1 MEGSMKHRGIFA
13 SFLAAAGIV
22 ATAAPALA
30 QYYPY
35 PPPPRPYYQPHPHYR
50 PDPYGGGYYQPYRR
64 PVIGNLCVTSR
75 GNCYTRPRPADS
87 SCTCEIP
94 GFGLKRGAILSP
106 NQGW

>member
-1 MEGSMKHRGIFA
+1 MKNRGVFTI
-13 SFLAAAGIV
+13 FLAAAGIV

-35 PPPPRPYYQPHPHYR
+35 PPPPPRPYYQPQPHYR
-50 PDPYGGGYYQPYRR
+50 PDPYGGGYYQPYRP

-75 GNCYTRPRPADS
+75 GNCYTRPRPANS
-87 SCTCEIP
+87 SCACEIP